1 MEHNW
6 YEAAVSAT
14 GPHRIVSV
22 IDWASDSPIS
32 MAPIPPSPHKVA
44 TYSVFKFG
52 INDPSEEKR
61 SLEKEHYEVLASP
74 RGWHSLPYPNDPSTP
89 GIRKAPGSVWT
100 NTTTTW
106 GNNVTT
112 SPTSHCF
119 GSLRSSY
126 QVFAQENWAGQNDYI
141 DNKRPDPGESL
152 VFDYQYD
159 PKLTK
164 TKPDSL
170 AEAKKYINFTV
181 TQLFYTSNLIHD
193 LYYPVG
199 HYSLNELREILFIF
213 LSYGFDEV
221 SGNFQQYNFGRG
233 GQEDDGVIAYA
244 QDGSGF
250 DSANFMTP
258 PDGQNGKCRMY
269 L

>member
-14 GPHRIVSV
+14 GPHR
-22 IDWASDSPIS
+22 
-32 MAPIPPSPHKVA
+32 
-44 TYSVFKFG
+44 

-119 GSLRSSY
+119 GSSLRSSY

-181 TQLFYTSNLIHD
+181 TQLFYTNNLIHD

-199 HYSLNELREILFIF
+199 HYSLNELREILFVTGSTRF
-213 LSYGFDEV
+213 RVTSSNTTLVAEARKTTV
-221 SGNFQQYNFGRG
+221 SSHMLRT
-233 GQEDDGVIAYA
+233 V
-244 QDGSGF
+244 
-250 DSANFMTP
+250 
-258 PDGQNGKCRMY
+258 PDLTVRIS
-269 L
+269 